1 MKGELP
7 TLSWHQ
13 SLARYAD
20 GRSIPVPGP
29 PISVSDDVIAFR
41 GLGVKND
48 NTEAWYL
55 VGRAN
60 QMQDAMNR
68 FYGFE
73 VPMR

>member
-7 TLSWHQ
+7 TLSWHK

-20 GRSIPVPGP
+20 GRPIPVPGP
-29 PISVSDDVIAFR
+29 SISVSDDVIAFG